1 MIAFRQTDP
10 RFPFLWESPTQPSA
24 RWHEAD
30 DGPVQYFSDTPEA
43 AWAEFLRH
51 EEIVDP
57 GDVRGVRRAMWVASI
72 ERERLETPAVA
83 DRVARGGP
91 SSYASCRRA
100 AKELRRRGATGLI
113 APSAAIQR
121 GHTVRF
127 RVDGGLLR
135 EARDDAVTIAL
146 FGARPSL
153 VGYLASPH
161 AQPAPDLVASVRQLR
176 GRG

>member
-10 RFPFLWESPTQPSA
+10 RFPFLWESADQPWA
-24 RWHEAD
+24 RWHEAGE
-30 DGPVQYFSDTPEA
+30 GPVQYFSDTPEA

-57 GDVRGVRRAMWVASI
+57 ADLQGVRRAMWVVTI
-72 ERERLETPAVA
+72 ERERLEAPPVS

-91 SSYASCRRA
+91 STYRTCRRA
-100 AKELRRRGATGLI
+100 ARKLRSSGTTGLI
-113 APSAAIQR
+113 APSAALER
-121 GHTVRF
+121 GETVRF

-153 VGYLASPH
+153 GGYLAS
-161 AQPAPDLVASVRQLR
+161 ADARPAPELVTAVHRLKA
-176 GRG
+176 G